1 MTILLNILKAL
12 ATMKPY
18 QYALTALAAVTCHW
32 ASAQTPVVASAPA
45 AASAASTA
53 SEEPRIIRGNDRMT
67 APSAAVAPIVGAAS
81 AFNFEETPIADVVR
95 VVLGDILKVNYVL
108 YPPLTG
114 TVTLSTREAVA
125 PDQAVYLL
133 ESALQANG
141 LIMARDARGTYHVGR
156 PDAVKGAGSASRQ
169 VVPGAALQPGYGAI
183 IVPLQFIGATEMA
196 TILRPMLPP
205 DALARVDTVRN
216 LLVLVGTRSQAEGW
230 LDMVNTFDVDLLKG
244 MSVGVFPLKH
254 ATTRE
259 VEAALRLMGVG
270 GAAESAPS
278 SGSTPRPAAAAAAAP
293 TPVTGNPLLGA
304 LRIMPIERIN
314 SVLVVAPRAAQLDE
328 ARRWIEKLDKP
339 SDNSAEPQLYVYP
352 VQNGSAQHLASVLNG
367 IFGSGGGGVTASPGT
382 GVAPRLPTTSL
393 GGAPLSLGSTTN
405 APGATPGAVPQNA
418 ARSSIA
424 PTVNAVVLN
433 QGVRVMADDRNN
445 AVLIYGSR
453 SEYNRIEAALKR
465 LDLPPTQV
473 LIEASIVEV
482 TLGDELNYGV
492 QWLFNDNARGGLQG
506 TGVLGNLGGANTGS
520 TSAQA
525 GFSYTL
531 RNSLGN
537 VRAVLNALAGKSL
550 LNVISSPSLMVL
562 DNHTAT
568 ITAGTQQPVR
578 TGDIINANG
587 LISSTIQ
594 YRDTG
599 VSLAV
604 TPSVNAGDMIT
615 MEINQSVTD
624 VGAPDAGSTGQVTF
638 NQRQI
643 SSKVA
648 VRSGETLVL
657 GGLIRDS
664 NKAGG
669 SGVPGLQDIPLIG
682 ALFGTKTKKVER
694 TELLVVIT
702 PRVVRSDQGVRELS
716 QELRERMR
724 SGVIGRE
731 ANGPTLDAP
740 TRRSQD

>member
-1 MTILLNILKAL
+1 
-12 ATMKPY
+12 MKPY

-32 ASAQTPVVASAPA
+32 ASAQTAVVVPTPA
-45 AASAASTA
+45 AASAASPA

-67 APSAAVAPIVGAAS
+67 APSAAVAPIVGAPS

-108 YPPLTG
+108 YPPLAG

-169 VVPGAALQPGYGAI
+169 VVSGTVLQPGYGAI
-183 IVPLQFIGATEMA
+183 IVPLQFIGAAEMA

-205 DALARVDTVRN
+205 EALARVDTVRN

-259 VEAALRLMGVG
+259 VDAALRLMGVG
-270 GAAESAPS
+270 GATEASP
-278 SGSTPRPAAAAAAAP
+278 GTTSTPRPAASTQGATATAQA
-293 TPVTGNPLLGA
+293 PVTSNPLLGA
-304 LRIMPIERIN
+304 LRVMPIERIN
-314 SVLVVAPRAAQLDE
+314 SVLVVASRAAQLDE
-328 ARRWIEKLDKP
+328 ARRWIEKLDRP
-339 SDNSAEPQLYVYP
+339 SDNSAEPQLFVYP
-352 VQNGSAQHLASVLNG
+352 VQNGSAQHLAGVLNG
-367 IFGSGGGGVTASPGT
+367 IFGSGGGTPPSTGT
-382 GVAPRLPTTSL
+382 GVAPRLQTTTTAA
-393 GGAPLSLGSTTN
+393 GGLNLASTANTLGSNQQNN
-405 APGATPGAVPQNA
+405 ARGNVQA
-418 ARSSIA
+418 A
-424 PTVNAVVLN
+424 NAVVVT
-433 QGVRVMADDRNN
+433 QSGVRVMADDRNN

-453 SEYNRIEAALKR
+453 SDYNRIEAALKR

-482 TLGDELNYGV
+482 TLKDDLNYGV
-492 QWLFNDNARGGLQG
+492 QWMFNDNARGGLQG
-506 TGVLGNLGGANTGS
+506 TGVLSGSVGGVPQGVAS
-520 TSAQA
+520 
-525 GFSYTL
+525 GFSYSL
-531 RNSLGN
+531 SNSLGN
-537 VRAVLNALAGKSL
+537 VRAVLNALAEKSL

-568 ITAGTQQPVR
+568 ISAGTQEPVR
-578 TGDIINANG
+578 TGDITNSNG
-587 LISSTIQ
+587 GLVSSTIQ

-599 VSLAV
+599 VTLSV

-615 MEINQSVTD
+615 MDINQSVTD
-624 VGAPDAGSTGQVTF
+624 VGKLGAGNTGQVTF

-657 GGLIRDS
+657 GGLIRDI
-664 NKAGG
+664 NTGG
-669 SGVPGLQDIPLIG
+669 DSGVPGLKDIPLIG
-682 ALFGTKTKKVER
+682 ALFGTKSKKTDR

-702 PRVVRSDQGVRELS
+702 PRVVRSDQGIRELS
-716 QELRERMR
+716 QELRERMK
-724 SGVIGRE
+724 GALIGRE
-731 ANGPTLDAP
+731 ANGLTFSTPSK
-740 TRRSQD
+740 RSED